1 MKIYDFLKR
10 NYLILLSLCVA
21 YFILAGAISKETT
34 PDEGLFEA
42 FGFSITQGKTLYTD
56 LFDHKPPGVFGINAA
71 ILNLFGKSETGI
83 GIGVC
88 LFGLLHVFLI
98 FRIIELLTKNKNWA
112 FLTAILFS
120 LVQFRYALFGSGNF
134 TETYAAASVSA
145 AVCFFILFYQ
155 TKKNWYLFL
164 SGLFFGCAPWIKEPF
179 TVAVFPYAVFLF
191 YYSIRYKNIKSIL
204 SFGLGYAI
212 VSLVSVLFLFKAG
225 IFDGYLETLEYNNA
239 YRKFVK
245 TMNYLIMSLKNTKM
259 WHFNHF
265 GLGVVLPSIFLISM
279 AFGSLLKKDRLVWR
293 LLVGQLI
300 LEIIVISIIQN
311 DFAHYWLQ
319 LLPTATVVFVLGL
332 FWASELLTRFSFLNK
347 FKTYS
352 FAALA
357 LLIGLYFYWNKEDI
371 KFNYSL
377 KKTFQSAIVKTVV
390 EDTAR
395 DTKSNPKLLVISKY
409 LGPYYIK
416 TKCVV
421 PVKHGVP
428 YGFHWIDLPKMPG
441 IKRYQMDSAILD
453 QHPPKYLIS
462 NETVAEIFAHTGFMP
477 WILSHYD
484 IVQEEQHPDGYALF
498 LWKLKIK
505 K

>member
-1 MKIYDFLKR
+1 M
-10 NYLILLSLCVA
+10 CVT
-21 YFILAGAISKETT
+21 YFILAGAICKETT

-42 FGFSITQGKTLYTD
+42 FGFSITQGKVLYKD

-71 ILNLFGKSETGI
+71 ILTLFGKSETGI
-83 GIGVC
+83 GIGVS
-88 LFGLLHVFLI
+88 LIGLLHVILLFK
-98 FRIIELLTKNKNWA
+98 IIELLTKNKTWA
-112 FLTAILFS
+112 FLGSILFS
-120 LVQFRYALFGSGNF
+120 AVQFRYTVFGSGNF

-179 TVAVFPYAVFLF
+179 TVAVFPYAAFML
-191 YYSIRYKNIKSIL
+191 YYSIKNKNIKSLIL
-204 SFGLGYAI
+204 FCFGYGI
-212 VSLVSVLFLFKAG
+212 VSLTSVLFLYYAG

-245 TMNYLIMSLKNTKM
+245 TMNYLILSLKNTKM
-259 WHFNHF
+259 WHFNHL
-265 GLGVVLPSIFLISM
+265 GLGVLMPGILLIS
-279 AFGSLLKKDRLVWR
+279 AIIASLFKKDRLVWR
-293 LLVGQLI
+293 LLIAQLMF
-300 LEIIVISIIQN
+300 EIVVISIIQN

-319 LLPTATVVFVLGL
+319 LLPTATILLVLGL
-332 FWASELLTRFSFLNK
+332 FWFTELLTQFSFLSR

-352 FAALA
+352 FSALA
-357 LLIGLYFYWNKEDI
+357 LLIGFYFYWNKEDI
-371 KFNYSL
+371 KFNYTL

-390 EDTAR
+390 DDSAQ
-395 DTKSNPKLLVISKY
+395 DTKTNPKLLVISKY
-409 LGPYYIK
+409 LGPYYLK
-416 TKCVV
+416 TKSVV

-441 IKRYQMDSAILD
+441 IRRYQMDSAILD

-477 WILSHYD
+477 WILKHYE
-484 IVQEEQHPDGYALF
+484 IVQEEKHPDGYALF
-498 LWKLKIK
+498 LWKLKTTN
-505 K
+505 